1 MPFVNESGNADVE
14 YLSDGMTETLIG
26 SLSQLPNLN
35 VKARSS
41 VFRYKGKE
49 LDVQKIAQELKVQA
63 MLTGRVVQRGDQ
75 LTLSLELVDTRTE
88 NAIWSEQYIR
98 KQTDLVSLQSEI
110 ARDVSNKLKTKLSG
124 ADEAKVTKAYTT
136 NPEAYQLYLRGR
148 FYWNKRTSESLKQA
162 VGFYQQAIERD
173 PNYALA
179 YSGLAETYVLFSSY
193 SVARG
198 KDSMPLAKAA
208 AMRALELDGSLAE
221 AHTALGNYL
230 NYYEWDRFNS
240 EKEYRRAI
248 QLNPNYATAH
258 QWLGSD
264 GLSQIR
270 RFDEALV
277 ELRRAEELD
286 PLSSIIGLNLG
297 LTLFYAQRYDEAIA
311 QFNRTL
317 SLDPNFAYVH
327 ATLAW
332 AFHAKGMYR
341 EAIAENRRANDL
353 SYDPVTT
360 GYLAISLAKSGQREE
375 AFKLLNQLKQE
386 SSHRY
391 VPSYAM
397 ALLYIGLN
405 EKEEALVWLEKEV
418 AKRGNLVESLCG

>member
-1 MPFVNESGNADVE
+1 ME
-14 YLSDGMTETLIG
+14 YVDG
-26 SLSQLPNLN
+26 
-35 VKARSS
+35 
-41 VFRYKGKE
+41 
-49 LDVQKIAQELKVQA
+49 
-63 MLTGRVVQRGDQ
+63 
-75 LTLSLELVDTRTE
+75 DT
-88 NAIWSEQYIR
+88 
-98 KQTDLVSLQSEI
+98 
-110 ARDVSNKLKTKLSG
+110 
-124 ADEAKVTKAYTT
+124 
-136 NPEAYQLYLRGR
+136 
-148 FYWNKRTSESLKQA
+148 
-162 VGFYQQAIERD
+162 
-173 PNYALA
+173 
-179 YSGLAETYVLFSSY
+179 
-193 SVARG
+193 

-230 NYYEWDRFNS
+230 NYYEWDRIRS

-248 QLNPNYATAH
+248 ELNPNYATAH

-317 SLDPNFAYVH
+317 SLDPNFVYVH

-341 EAIAENRRANDL
+341 EAIAENRRTNDL

-375 AFKLLNQLKQE
+375 AFN
-386 SSHRY
+386 SIS
-391 VPSYAM
+391 
-397 ALLYIGLN
+397 
-405 EKEEALVWLEKEV
+405 
-418 AKRGNLVESLCG
+418 